1 MSICSAIMDDL
12 KQFVKDVNYDGGD
25 NYTLH
30 VESSQHAVL
39 KQNNKPIISLN
50 EHTDI
55 YSSVIEKLSKI
66 VVKSSSIVIIPY
78 DNTHNTKSSKRERV
92 GSDVKSEGYRFIFR
106 YNDNE
111 KVLEFKENGS
121 VKFSDLFNHC
131 IDLLKSKVVED
142 IDKFK
147 TISNLVDKE
156 LTTADVLDYI
166 SKV

>member
-1 MSICSAIMDDL
+1 
-12 KQFVKDVNYDGGD
+12 
-25 NYTLH
+25 

-50 EHTDI
+50 EYTDI

-66 VVKSSSIVIIPY
+66 VVKSSSIIVIPY
-78 DNTHNTKSSKRERV
+78 DGKYNTKSSKRERA
-92 GSDVKSEGYRFIFR
+92 GSNVKSESSRFVFR
-106 YNDNE
+106 YNSQE
-111 KVLEFKENGS
+111 KLLDFKENGS
-121 VKFSDLFNHC
+121 IKFSDLFNHC

-156 LTTADVLDYI
+156 LTTADVLEYI